1 MELYRVKILLSS
13 PLVTPLKGDKIW
25 GHVAW
30 GIANHE
36 GDESVQKFLDAC
48 KDTEPAFIVSSAF
61 PTGFVC
67 KPIPLPHAR
76 DMQLTPESY
85 AAIKKRKKDRYVRVS
100 DYLDTGDSAQGDG
113 GNPFSSVIMTHNSIN
128 RFSNTV
134 TEGGLYAVTEQWT
147 AQQKFDIYI
156 ASSFDAERVRQLCE
170 WAFENGFGAD
180 SSTGKGRISVLGP
193 AEKVTATNQTDTYM
207 ALAPFILPEDSAI
220 SELRADTFIRSGKI
234 GGSFVSSLQPWKKT
248 IVMFDE
254 GAVFKS
260 KSPITFIG
268 RLLTDV
274 HSDSRICQS
283 GFAPVIPISEE

>member
-1 MELYRVKILLSS
+1 MELYRVKIQLSS
-13 PLVTPLKGDKIW
+13 PLVTPLKGDTIW

-36 GDESVQKFLDAC
+36 GDEAVQKFLDAC
-48 KDTEPAFIVSSAF
+48 KDTEPVFVVSSAF

-67 KPIPLPHAR
+67 KPLPRPHAR
-76 DMQLTPESY
+76 NTQLTPDSY
-85 AAIKKRKKDRYVRVS
+85 AKIKKFKKERYVQDS
-100 DYLDTGDSAQGDG
+100 DYFDTGDSVRCNGE
-113 GNPFSSVIMTHNSIN
+113 NPFSSVVLTHNSID

-134 TEGGLYAVTEQWT
+134 TDGGLYAVTEQWT
-147 AQQKFDIYI
+147 AQQNFDIYI

-193 AEKVTATNQTDTYM
+193 AEKVKVKKQADTYM
-207 ALAPFILPEDSAI
+207 ALAPFVLPEDSAI

-248 IVMFDE
+248 VVMFDE

-260 KSPITFIG
+260 KSPLTFIG